1 MRFEAIMNNDFK
13 VQQQENQVLP
23 CQIVVSKPEQL
34 VCTTEV
40 SIPNEAVN
48 FDPTVFT
55 TTLHEVTLL
64 VVALTR
70 FGNLVL
76 PLVSPKP
83 KKKLKSKSQSKADKK
98 S

>member
-1 MRFEAIMNNDFK
+1 MNNPSEDQK
-13 VQQQENQVLP
+13 QQINQFFP
-23 CQIVVSKPEQL
+23 CKSVITKPEQL

-40 SIPNEAVN
+40 NIPNEAVK

-55 TTLHEVTLL
+55 TTLHELTLL

-76 PLVSPKP
+76 PLVNPNS
-83 KKKLKSKSQSKADKK
+83 KKKLKPKSQNKVNKK

>member
-1 MRFEAIMNNDFK
+1 MNNHSEAQK
-13 VQQQENQVLP
+13 QQNNQFFP
-23 CQIVVSKPEQL
+23 CQSVSTKPEEL
-34 VCTTEV
+34 VCTTQV
-40 SIPNEAVN
+40 NIPNEAVK
-48 FDPTVFT
+48 FDPTVFST
-55 TTLHEVTLL
+55 TIHEFTLL

-83 KKKLKSKSQSKADKK
+83 KKKLKSKSQSKVNKK